1 MSQVTVT
8 VRAHAAAGSDFSK
21 LTVEAVNRTV
31 ARINLRPRKRLGWKT
46 PYEVHTGVSVA
57 LMC

>member
-1 MSQVTVT
+1 
-8 VRAHAAAGSDFSK
+8 DFSK